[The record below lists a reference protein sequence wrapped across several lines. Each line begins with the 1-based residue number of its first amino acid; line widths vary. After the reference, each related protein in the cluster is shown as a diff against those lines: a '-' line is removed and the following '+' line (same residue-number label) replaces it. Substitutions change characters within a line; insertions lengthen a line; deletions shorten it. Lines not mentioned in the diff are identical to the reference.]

1 MVMFCF
7 AFPVY
12 DVGFYDRDIF
22 NISQM
27 ELGQDSL
34 LEMELVSVKV
44 EQLQG

>member
-1 MVMFCF
+1 MVVFCF

-12 DVGFYDRDIF
+12 DVSFYDRDIF
-22 NISQM
+22 NIFQV

-34 LEMELVSVKV
+34 LEMELVLVKV

>member
-7 AFPVY
+7 PFPVY
-12 DVGFYDRDIF
+12 DVRFYDRDTF

-34 LEMELVSVKV
+34 LETELVLVKV
-44 EQLQG
+44 EQLQD